1 MLVISN
7 YVLEIINTQII
18 KRGFLALLVSVL
30 VLGTT
35 AFWFFRIEKPVPVS
49 EVLSFVVIIVLVGF
63 GLYFAYRRFASAC
76 RGEPQEDELSK
87 RMMQKTAA
95 WSYYISLYMWV
106 FMIWLKD
113 RVTLDTEQ
121 VLGAGILS
129 MAVIFLGCWIVIK
142 LRGIRNE

>member
-1 MLVISN
+1 M
-7 YVLEIINTQII
+7 
-18 KRGFLALLVSVL
+18 KRGFLALLVSLTVL
-30 VLGTT
+30 ATT
-35 AFWFFRIEKPVPVS
+35 AYWFFGIEKNVS
-49 EVLSFVVIIVLVGF
+49 APEILNFIIIIVLVGF
-63 GLYFAYRRFASAC
+63 GLLFAYRRFASAK
-76 RGEPQEDELSK
+76 RGEPIEDELSK
-87 RMMQKTAA
+87 KVVQKTAA

-129 MAVIFLGCWIVIK
+129 MAVIFFACWIIIR

>member
-1 MLVISN
+1 M
-7 YVLEIINTQII
+7 
-18 KRGFLALLVSVL
+18 KRGFIALLVSLTVL
-30 VLGTT
+30 ATT
-35 AFWFFRIEKPVPVS
+35 AFWFFGIEKKVS
-49 EVLSFVVIIVLVGF
+49 APEVLTFMIIVVLVGF
-63 GLYFAYRRFASAC
+63 GLFFAYRRFTSAQ

-87 RMMQKTAA
+87 KVLQKTAA

-129 MAVIFLGCWIVIK
+129 MAVIFFACWIIIR

>member
-1 MLVISN
+1 MLFKSN
-7 YVLEIINTQII
+7 FVLEIININI
-18 KRGFLALLVSVL
+18 MKRALIALVVSLIVL
-30 VLGTT
+30 VTT
-35 AFWFFRIEKPVPVS
+35 ALWFFKVEKSITGP
-49 EVLSFVVIIVLVGF
+49 EVLTFGIIIVLVGF
-63 GLYFAYRRFASAC
+63 GLYFAYMRYTGAQ
-76 RGEPQEDELSK
+76 RGEPPEDELSK
-87 RMMQKTAA
+87 RMLQKTAA

-129 MAVIFLGCWIVIK
+129 MAVIFFLCWIVIR

>member
-1 MLVISN
+1 M
-7 YVLEIINTQII
+7 
-18 KRGFLALLVSVL
+18 KRGFLALLVSLTVL
-30 VLGTT
+30 ATT
-35 AFWFFRIEKPVPVS
+35 AVWFFGIEKKVS
-49 EVLSFVVIIVLVGF
+49 LPEILSFGIIVILVGF
-63 GLYFAYRRFASAC
+63 GLFFAYRRLSSAR

-87 RMMQKTAA
+87 RVMQKTAA

-129 MAVIFLGCWIVIK
+129 MAVIFFACWIVIR

>member
-1 MLVISN
+1 M
-7 YVLEIINTQII
+7 
-18 KRGFLALLVSVL
+18 KRVWIAFAVAFL
-30 VLGTT
+30 VLATS
-35 AFWFFRIEKPVPVS
+35 AIWFFGTEDHNVGFEIVS
-49 EVLSFVVIIVLVGF
+49 FGVIIVLA
-63 GLYFAYRRFASAC
+63 GLGLLFAFRRLSSVK

-87 RMMQKTAA
+87 RILQKSSA

-129 MAVIFLGCWIVIK
+129 MAVIWFACWIVIRS
-142 LRGIRNE
+142 RGIRNE

>member
-1 MLVISN
+1 MLFISN
-7 YVLEIINTQII
+7 FVLEIINTIAM

-30 VLGTT
+30 VVAATVV
-35 AFWFFRIEKPVPVS
+35 WFFIVEKPIPAT
-49 EVLSFVVIIVLVGF
+49 EIINFGVIVVLVGF
-63 GLYFAYRRFASAC
+63 GLYFAYRRFSSAH

-87 RMMQKTAA
+87 RIMQKTAA

-129 MAVIFLGCWIVIK
+129 MAVIFFACWIVIR
-142 LRGIRNE
+142 LRGLRNE